1 MSIKHELIAKG
12 EITDPS
18 SPRGKL
24 LASAVHLFRERG
36 FARTTVR
43 DLARA
48 AGMLSGS
55 IFHHFR
61 SKEEI
66 LATVM
71 REAIV
76 LTLAQMK
83 ALLAQS
89 ATPQARLRV
98 LVRCE
103 LQAIN
108 GETGE
113 AMSVLVHEWR
123 SLSADGQQAILE
135 LRDEYEGLW
144 LSVLGEARA
153 AGLVEQDPFI
163 LRRLVVG
170 ALGWTVHWFHPGRDL
185 TLDDLAEEVVRLVLP
200 GASAASRRRPRR
212 LSPAAERSSASRPGE
227 SR

>member
-1 MSIKHELIAKG
+1 MNIKHALIARG
-12 EITDPS
+12 EITDPT

-24 LASAVHLFRERG
+24 LASAAHLFRERG

-66 LATVM
+66 LVTVM

-89 ATPQARLRV
+89 ATPQARLRA

-113 AMSVLVHEWR
+113 AMSVLVDEWR
-123 SLSADGQQAILE
+123 SLSADGQQPILA
-135 LRDEYEGLW
+135 LRNEYEGLW

-153 AGLVEQDPFI
+153 AGLIEQDPFI
-163 LRRLVVG
+163 LRRLIIG
-170 ALGWTVHWFHPGRDL
+170 ALGWTVHWFRADRGL
-185 TLDDLAEEVVRLVLP
+185 TLDELAEEVVRLVLP
-200 GASAASRRRPRR
+200 RRECSGQAAS
-212 LSPAAERSSASRPGE
+212 STAQSRC
-227 SR
+227 